1 MQSRNPISDVYLFD
15 LGQSEGRLTLLSEHQ
30 HLLRRFGQLE
40 LVDIAPGQGME
51 APALVETDRFC
62 FVLDGAVVAHL
73 EDQRGQSPSQGAS
86 MDVALDA
93 SQPRGL
99 LMPFG
104 VSANIHSEAGARL
117 LMLSTHAPEG
127 GEAA

>member
-1 MQSRNPISDVYLFD
+1 MQSPNPISDVYLFD

-40 LVDIAPGQGME
+40 LVDIAPGQRIE
-51 APALVETDRFC
+51 APAPAETDRFC
-62 FVLDGAVVAHL
+62 FVLDGVVVAHL

-86 MDVALDA
+86 MDVALEA

-104 VSANIHSEAGARL
+104 VGASIHSEAGARL
-117 LMLSTHAPEG
+117 LMLSTYAPEG
-127 GEAA
+127 GKAE